1 MTKKTKKSA
10 RDRRQYSAEFKAEA
24 VKLVQEQGLSR
35 AQVARDL
42 GVAASMV
49 GRWVLDAE
57 AQALPGALSPSERE
71 ELRRLRRENK
81 VLRTERE
88 ILKKAAAFFA
98 RESR

>member
-10 RDRRQYSAEFKAEA
+10 RDRRKYSAEFKAEA

-42 GVAASMV
+42 GVSSSMV
-49 GRWVLDAE
+49 ARWVQAAE
-57 AQALPGALSPSERE
+57 AQALPGALSPDERE

-81 VLRTERE
+81 VLRTECLHRL
-88 ILKKAAAFFA
+88 IVIAGIG
-98 RESR
+98 ST